1 MNKLT
6 KTITIGAILCLSIS
20 CTPDC
25 KDDVSSY
32 KSGYSAGRLVKV
44 SGESYS
50 CSSWADGMA
59 EQGLNVDAND
69 CYCAGFNDG
78 KSGNENKYDKE

>member
-1 MNKLT
+1 MNNQIRILT
-6 KTITIGAILCLSIS
+6 LGLVFICISS

-32 KSGYSAGRLVKV
+32 NSGYSAGKLVKTTG
-44 SGESYS
+44 SGES
-50 CSSWADGMA
+50 CSSWASAMVK
-59 EQGLNVDAND
+59 QGLNVDAND

-78 KSGNENKYDKE
+78 KAGNENKYK